1 MVLERIETKLNQIL
15 AIHDALPTWLP
26 LTQQYAEECGYK
38 TIDGLRKWCYDN
50 LNPNMFQKKGKNWFI
65 HISVIHRVKRK
76 AV

>member
-15 AIHDALPTWLP
+15 AIHNALPTWFP

-38 TIDGLRKWCYDN
+38 TIAGLRKWCYKN
-50 LNPNMFQKKGKNWFI
+50 LNPDIFQKKGKNCFI
-65 HISVIHRVKRK
+65 HISVLHIVKRK